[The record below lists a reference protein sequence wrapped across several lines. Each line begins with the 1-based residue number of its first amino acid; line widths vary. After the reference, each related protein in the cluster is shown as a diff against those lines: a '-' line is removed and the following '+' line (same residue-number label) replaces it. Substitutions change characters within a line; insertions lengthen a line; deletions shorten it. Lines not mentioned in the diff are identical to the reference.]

1 MFWIRQT
8 RVIRG
13 ARDIPIY
20 RIYCGRANS
29 CTKSY
34 RNIWKI
40 SDVLDLCD
48 KSDISDISDMWEID
62 MDTSKL
68 PFRSPDHSKLG
79 SKAGHSKLGTDRAA
93 FLFKFS
99 KTTRDPP

>member
-1 MFWIRQT
+1 
-8 RVIRG
+8 
-13 ARDIPIY
+13 
-20 RIYCGRANS
+20 
-29 CTKSY
+29 
-34 RNIWKI
+34 
-40 SDVLDLCD
+40 
-48 KSDISDISDMWEID
+48 MWEID

-99 KTTRDPP
+99 KTTPEPP